1 MDERL
6 HIRVVVEIVPPSG
19 KDVPIPQD
27 VVPVLS
33 VEERNMKVLHTM
45 HCLHLPMVGHSHI
58 IIPAALDVPIAHLL
72 QTTIMH
78 LVRSVEDMDIIEYCK
93 TNKSNHLILEV
104 APDTNQGE

>member
-1 MDERL
+1 MDERRL
-6 HIRVVVEIVPPSG
+6 IRVVVEIVPPSG

-33 VEERNMKVLHTM
+33 VEGKNMKVLHTV

-58 IIPAALDVPIAHLL
+58 IIPVALDVPIAHLL

-78 LVRSVEDMDIIEYCK
+78 LVRSVEDMDRIEYYK
-93 TNKSNHLILEV
+93 NSKRNRKNTNIPNHLI
-104 APDTNQGE
+104 TY